1 MADNVPP
8 RGFSRLSP
16 PVARGVLGVVLL
28 LGLASA
34 AVTLSPL
41 ASGSLGKENGSA
53 GSDTVLYRA
62 EVERIRA
69 GAGYYQAAAREL
81 PARGYPTRS
90 VFNWRTPLPVW
101 MIARLPGENTGK
113 WILGLMSLA
122 LMLAA
127 FEAMAREQGHG
138 LGRPIACALLLSGPM
153 AAAVWHDQF
162 LMPMSWAGLL
172 IALSLVCYGVERPF
186 WAVAFGL
193 AAVFFRE
200 LALPY
205 CLLAAAFALRGRQW
219 RELTVW
225 LVGLA
230 AWAVFFGVHWLR
242 VTSLVEPG
250 AVAHEAGWIQFG
262 GLPFVIGA
270 SQMNLYLM
278 YVPQWVAGLYLTAAL
293 LGLAG
298 WNTPFGQRVGLT
310 VCLFVTAFSLVGQ
323 EFNQYW
329 GLLIT
334 PLLCFGVARA
344 PGSLVD
350 LWKAAAWRVGHGRR
364 ARQP

>member
-1 MADNVPP
+1 MAGSVPP

-16 PVARGVLGVVLL
+16 PVARGVLAAVLL
-28 LGLASA
+28 LALASA
-34 AVTLSPL
+34 AVTLSPIS
-41 ASGSLGKENGSA
+41 SGRLGKENGSA
-53 GSDTVLYRA
+53 GSDTVLYKA

-69 GAGYYQAAAREL
+69 GAGYYQAAAEEL
-81 PARGYPTRS
+81 TARGYPTRS

-101 MIARLPGENTGK
+101 MIAKLPGEHTGK

-138 LGRPIACALLLSGPM
+138 LGRPIACALLLSGPL

-162 LMPMSWAGLL
+162 LMPMSWAGVL
-172 IALSLVCYGVERPF
+172 IALSLVLYGLERPF

-205 CLLAAAFALRGRQW
+205 CLLAAAIALCGRQW
-219 RELTVW
+219 RELAAW
-225 LVGLA
+225 LLGLA
-230 AWAVFFGVHWLR
+230 AWAVFFGVHWFR
-242 VTSLVEPG
+242 VHGLVDPN
-250 AVAHEAGWIQFG
+250 AVAHDTSWIQFG

-278 YVPQWVAGLYLTAAL
+278 FLPQWMAGLYLTAAL

-298 WNTPFGQRVGLT
+298 WNTPFGRRVGLT

-334 PLLCFGVARA
+334 PVLCFGVARA
-344 PGSLVD
+344 PGSIVD
-350 LWKAAAWRVGHGRR
+350 LWRAAAWRTEHGRC
-364 ARQP
+364 AHH